1 MVDGDVEAVD
11 ETTLVIVDWPA
22 EDEEIVDGEDEGE
35 TFEGFCIFDDCR
47 ADFTKLLS
55 FRFVIEDDEVTNE
68 VDVSAEIVVEGEVNV
83 PDVGFDD
90 WSDNTALDPSTAF
103 FCSKRSTTDVNEAFF
118 VTFPRLVLA
127 VVDALLDKVDGKAED
142 NSDVDEEEILGDV
155 MEELDESAEDG
166 FVVVET
172 EVALKLTGLTAD
184 MFADCCLK
192 PSTEV
197 LPRE

>member
-1 MVDGDVEAVD
+1 M
-11 ETTLVIVDWPA
+11 
-22 EDEEIVDGEDEGE
+22 
-35 TFEGFCIFDDCR
+35 
-47 ADFTKLLS
+47 S

-155 MEELDESAEDG
+155 MEELDESVRKNRRENDHSIEFG
-166 FVVVET
+166 KNSQKKIS
-172 EVALKLTGLTAD
+172 LKRKRT
-184 MFADCCLK
+184 
-192 PSTEV
+192 
-197 LPRE
+197 